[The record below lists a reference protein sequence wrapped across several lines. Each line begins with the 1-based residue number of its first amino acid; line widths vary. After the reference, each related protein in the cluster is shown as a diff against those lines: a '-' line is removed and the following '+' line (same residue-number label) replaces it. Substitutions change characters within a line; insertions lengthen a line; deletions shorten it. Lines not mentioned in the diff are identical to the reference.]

1 MGASPYTIEAENSV
15 RIDLMAESLNVGHD
29 GRADTSFPKLGCLAL
44 QVQRADLKQSRAE
57 GTALQRKVLGSRRV
71 SVSPGSFRAGGA
83 YPSSQ
88 PAAIAFPYRL
98 SLPKT
103 TSGPPRRLYS
113 HQAACPGEPQG
124 FNAKLSGLD
133 EISEVDVQAC
143 AAESAEVRHLDGR
156 HRGQP
161 RREIAAKAGASDA

>member
-1 MGASPYTIEAENSV
+1 MMVPPMGASPYTIEAENSV

-29 GRADTSFPKLGCLAL
+29 GRADTSVPKLGCLAL

-88 PAAIAFPYRL
+88 PAAITFSL
-98 SLPKT
+98 SPVASENPIPSRRGAYIVTK
-103 TSGPPRRLYS
+103 PRV
-113 HQAACPGEPQG
+113 AA
-124 FNAKLSGLD
+124 N
-133 EISEVDVQAC
+133 
-143 AAESAEVRHLDGR
+143 
-156 HRGQP
+156 HRDLT
-161 RREIAAKAGASDA
+161 RN

>member
-1 MGASPYTIEAENSV
+1 VRAENSV

-29 GRADTSFPKLGCLAL
+29 GSADTSFPKLGCLAL

-88 PAAIAFPYRL
+88 PAAIAFSL
-98 SLPKT
+98 SPVLPKT
-103 TSGPPRRLYS
+103 ASLPASRSTNTLSSDMTPRERTE
-113 HQAACPGEPQG
+113 HRQIC
-124 FNAKLSGLD
+124 SGLCRD
-133 EISEVDVQAC
+133 EASRQRALKLGVIRDVVGNN
-143 AAESAEVRHLDGR
+143 SGLPNDGR
-156 HRGQP
+156 GLYFKSEGRC
-161 RREIAAKAGASDA
+161 I

>member
-1 MGASPYTIEAENSV
+1 MMVPPASPYTIEFDKIRPVCAEYSV

-44 QVQRADLKQSRAE
+44 QVQRADLKQSLAE

-71 SVSPGSFRAGGA
+71 SVSPGSFRAGEA

-98 SLPKT
+98 LLPKT
-103 TSGPPRRLYS
+103 TSGP
-113 HQAACPGEPQG
+113 AAAP
-124 FNAKLSGLD
+124 
-133 EISEVDVQAC
+133 I
-143 AAESAEVRHLDGR
+143 
-156 HRGQP
+156 
-161 RREIAAKAGASDA
+161 